1 MEVLVLGGSRFVGLR
16 LTELLHRQ
24 GHNVSVLN
32 RGKEDATLP
41 YGVQQLVADRND
53 PLQIKAVLSGKQ
65 YDSVFDIS
73 GYTTETLKPVVDVL
87 QGNVGHYIFCSTT
100 AVYHLGEVNPIAEDF
115 PLNCE
120 AAPDS
125 YAGAKILCEQL
136 LRDANVN
143 HDFPATVIRPPVI
156 YGPHNYLPEREF
168 SYFAR
173 ITQGRKLIIP
183 GDGRNIFHPIHVD
196 DLATAFASVPGKEIA
211 IGKSYNIMSRH
222 GTTFNLWFTT
232 IADVMGKSIE
242 ILHSN
247 GTWFDETVTKLEI
260 QPPSGFVYYWG
271 SSYLFDTEKARQ
283 ELGWF
288 PKYNI
293 KDGLEMTYKWWVS
306 QGLDKKSWDFS
317 PEDRLI
323 DALDKL

>member
-1 MEVLVLGGSRFVGLR
+1 MEVLILGGTRFVGLR

-24 GHNVSVLN
+24 GHNVTVLN
-32 RGKEDATLP
+32 RGKESTLLP
-41 YGVQQLVADRND
+41 DGVQKLTADRND
-53 PLQIKAVLSGKQ
+53 SSQVRAVLNNKQ

-73 GYTTETLKPVVDVL
+73 GYTTNTLKPVIDVL
-87 QGNVGHYIFCSTT
+87 KDSVGHYVFCSTT
-100 AVYHLGEVNPIAEDF
+100 AVYLLGDINPIAEDF
-115 PLNCE
+115 PLNLK
-120 AAPDS
+120 AAADS

-136 LRDANVN
+136 LQEA
-143 HDFPATVIRPPVI
+143 HIKHGFPATVIRPPVI

-183 GDGRNIFHPIHVD
+183 GDGRNIFHPVHVD
-196 DLATAFASVPGKEIA
+196 DLAAAFASVPGQKIA

-222 GTTFNLWFTT
+222 GTTFNRWFTT
-232 IADVMGKSIE
+232 IGDVMGKSVD
-242 ILHSN
+242 ILHPDGS
-247 GTWFDETVTKLEI
+247 WFDQTVTALNI

-283 ELGWF
+283 ELGWS

-293 KDGLEMTYKWWVS
+293 KDGLEMTYQWWVDE
-306 QGLDKKSWDFS
+306 GLDKKPWDFS

-323 DALDKL
+323 TAFENI